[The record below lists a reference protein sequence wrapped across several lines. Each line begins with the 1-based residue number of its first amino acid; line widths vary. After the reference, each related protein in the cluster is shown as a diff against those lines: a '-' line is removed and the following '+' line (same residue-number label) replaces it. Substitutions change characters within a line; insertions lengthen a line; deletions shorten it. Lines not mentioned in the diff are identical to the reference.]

1 MSQSQQRTRQDG
13 QPNIAGERSGPQVSI
28 QLLGRF
34 AVRRHGREQPDRA
47 FGGRQARQ
55 LLRMLA
61 LSRGT
66 LLSKDVAIEALWP
79 THPPVDA
86 SGNVEILI
94 SRIRRAL
101 GERSLILTGS
111 GGYSLVGDDRCWVDI
126 EAFLTAVA
134 RGQAELNHDPDASL
148 TAFRAALALWH
159 GEPLAEDAYAAW
171 AAEHRHHLL
180 RAHLDALE
188 GAATAALAAGDTT
201 GALTWAQT
209 ATDGHPLREAAALLL
224 VRALAAGG
232 DRAAA
237 LASFDAF
244 GRRLADELGIDPSA
258 DALRLRQQ
266 VLCDEVRPAN
276 SAPTVPGVVGAD
288 PPTSVLPL
296 AGRDQARARIAGLLA
311 DRQVRVALVR
321 GAPGSGNRPPQ
332 ANRRPPR
339 APSATEPPE
348 RQVPGGGGARWRR
361 STGGGTAVKVK
372 EIMTTP
378 VVTVPVDA
386 HPSRIAAVLREHRIS
401 GVPVVDPGGAVVGLV
416 SEYDLLARSG
426 GSAGDVMSTAVISV
440 TEDTDVDEV
449 RHLLVERRIHRVPVL
464 AGARLTGIVSRSDV
478 VALLATEWVCQVC
491 GEAVRGGQAPAS
503 CPKCQA
509 GTGQFVLQEPNPGS

>member
-1 MSQSQQRTRQDG
+1 MSQSQRRTRPDS
-13 QPNIAGERSGPQVSI
+13 QPNIAGERSGPQVGI

-34 AVRRHGREQPDRA
+34 AVRRHGLEQPGRA

-86 SGNVEILI
+86 SGNVEILV

-111 GGYSLVGDDRCWVDI
+111 GGYSLVGDGRCWVDI

-134 RGQAELNHDPDASL
+134 RGQAELNHNPDASL

-201 GALTWAQT
+201 SALTWAQA

-266 VLCDEVRPAN
+266 VLCDEVRPVN
-276 SAPTVPGVVGAD
+276 SARIVG
-288 PPTSVLPL
+288 LP
-296 AGRDQARARIAGLLA
+296 AHRR
-311 DRQVRVALVR
+311 VRVAPVR

-332 ANRRPPR
+332 ANRKPPR

-348 RQVPGGGGARWRR
+348 RQVPGGGDARWRR

-464 AGARLTGIVSRSDV
+464 AGARLAGIVSRSDV

-491 GEAVRGGQAPAS
+491 GEAVRGGQAPVS
-503 CPKCQA
+503 CPKCLA
-509 GTGQFVLQEPNPGS
+509 GSEQFVLQEPNPGS